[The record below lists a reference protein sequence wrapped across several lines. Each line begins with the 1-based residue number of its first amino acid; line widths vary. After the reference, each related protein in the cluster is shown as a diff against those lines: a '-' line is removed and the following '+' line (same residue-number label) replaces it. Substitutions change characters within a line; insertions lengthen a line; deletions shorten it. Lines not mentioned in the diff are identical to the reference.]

1 MVDSLIKICHII
13 FFKYIFFKIIF
24 FIYRGHGWWQAGS
37 HSLTTQFN
45 LPTYIK
51 SSNLSIKSTKYLGVS
66 WIKYGHVL
74 YRLITRLNSYGSFF
88 IFSSSY
94 SSFLST
100 TTMDSGSHSLTTPS
114 NLHQV
119 IQPIDQINQIPKDAH
134 GSSMVKFYI
143 NLSYD
148 LALKS

>member
-1 MVDSLIKICHII
+1 MVGGRLAATLSQLNST
-13 FFKYIFFKIIF
+13 F
-24 FIYRGHGWWQAGS
+24 QPTSS
-37 HSLTTQFN
+37 H
-45 LPTYIK
+45 PTYR
-51 SSNLSIKSTKYLGVS
+51 SNQPNTLGCS

>member
-13 FFKYIFFKIIF
+13 FFFKYNFFLIH
-24 FIYRGHGWWQAGS
+24 RSHGWWQAGS